1 MVINHCFINVN
12 VYKNYV
18 YISCLFILIINFMV
32 VITLV
37 VNKVILM
44 EVIMVQINHCSF
56 SFILMIHYC
65 LLDQQH

>member
-1 MVINHCFINVN
+1 MVIHHCFIDVN

-18 YISCLFILIINFMV
+18 YISYLFILIINFMV

-44 EVIMVQINHCSF
+44 EVIMVQINHYSSSF
-56 SFILMIHYC
+56 TLIIHYY
-65 LLDQQH
+65 LLNQQH